1 MNDKPPNLSDIH
13 DLKEGEMPPQNLR
26 DFLNSIAYALD
37 EILNGKG
44 VVQNKSMRKN
54 GFVLLTFP
62 YEDDSGR
69 CNYISN
75 GARRED
81 IMRMF
86 RMQIET
92 FEQQIEAEKGN
103 GKG

>member
-1 MNDKPPNLSDIH
+1 VVDDDKDLSKIH
-13 DLKEGEMPPQNLR
+13 DLEPDEKPPENLR

-62 YEDDSGR
+62 YGDDSGR

-75 GARRED
+75 GAARED
-81 IMRMF
+81 IVRMF
-86 RMQIET
+86 KTQIGIFEKQIE
-92 FEQQIEAEKGN
+92 EEKGN

>member
-1 MNDKPPNLSDIH
+1 MTDKAKDIPLHDLAPGEKPP
-13 DLKEGEMPPQNLR
+13 ENLR

-62 YEDDSGR
+62 YNDDSGR

-75 GARRED
+75 GAARAD
-81 IMRMF
+81 IMKMF
-86 RMQIET
+86 KSQIDI
-92 FEQQIEAEKGN
+92 FEKQIEAEKGN